1 MIHNFHELIILY
13 LIIALDSNHQLL
25 IDIILKHFE
34 LNDQIK
40 IIKIIKNYIDIS
52 LTPKLESINGLQKLH
67 ITIAMIENKA
77 KGKEQAMTAKIAKLE
92 KEIEEMKQGEN
103 VILNMNIYNSSSSI
117 ASSSEK
123 DKEKEKE
130 KEKESDKKKIES
142 NSLHAVSYSPQRIWN
157 PNENN
162 KLTNE
167 TFSIEEYKTP
177 SKFSKVKLTDQ
188 DYLKIILKKDYI
200 ISQLRSLLEE
210 RELASKIKDDYDKRE
225 EIASLYKKELDE
237 FKARYEVEFE
247 LMASAMYNLGLNYL
261 SYREKNLLQY
271 HTNWLSKQK
280 QQYYYNK
287 EDKTEY

>member
-1 MIHNFHELIILY
+1 
-13 LIIALDSNHQLL
+13 
-25 IDIILKHFE
+25 
-34 LNDQIK
+34 
-40 IIKIIKNYIDIS
+40 
-52 LTPKLESINGLQKLH
+52 
-67 ITIAMIENKA
+67 MIENKA
-77 KGKEQAMTAKIAKLE
+77 KGKEQTMTAKIAKLE

-103 VILNMNIYNSSSSI
+103 VILNMNIYNSASSI

-123 DKEKEKE
+123 DKE

-142 NSLHAVSYSPQRIWN
+142 NSLHAVSYSQLRTCN

-167 TFSIEEYKTP
+167 TFSTEEYKTP